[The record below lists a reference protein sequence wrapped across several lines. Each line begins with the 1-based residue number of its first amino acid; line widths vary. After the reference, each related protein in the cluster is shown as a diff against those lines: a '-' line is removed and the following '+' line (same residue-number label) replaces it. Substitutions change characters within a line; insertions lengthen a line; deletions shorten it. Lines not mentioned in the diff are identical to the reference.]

1 MPILIPT
8 DKKMTN
14 IQQCNCFLFDKNTQ
28 GIRTS
33 QNIIFSLLGDLG
45 GILAPESWISTIAL
59 EKRNLIDFRQYD
71 IHQNVQ

>member
-14 IQQCNCFLFDKNTQ
+14 IQQCNYFLFDKNTQ

-33 QNIIFSLLGDLG
+33 QNVIFSLWGYLE
-45 GILAPESWISTIAL
+45 GILAPVS
-59 EKRNLIDFRQYD
+59 
-71 IHQNVQ
+71 

>member
-8 DKKMTN
+8 DKKLRN

-33 QNIIFSLLGDLG
+33 QNIIVSLWGDLG
-45 GILAPESWISTIAL
+45 GILVPVS
-59 EKRNLIDFRQYD
+59 
-71 IHQNVQ
+71 

>member
-28 GIRTS
+28 GIKTS

-45 GILAPESWISTIAL
+45 GILVPES
-59 EKRNLIDFRQYD
+59 
-71 IHQNVQ
+71 